1 MPLPKRR
8 HSQARGRKRRT
19 NQALTV
25 PMLVACRHCH
35 ERIPA
40 HTICTNCGS
49 YAGRV
54 VATPKKEM

>member
-25 PMLVACRHCH
+25 PMLVSCRQCH

-40 HTICTNCGS
+40 HTVCTNCGS

-54 VATPKKEM
+54 VATPEKEK